1 MTLGFFCILHF
12 KISKLR
18 DFINLSSSDNEFR
31 RGYTFV

>member
-12 KISKLR
+12 RISKLC